1 MKIKTM
7 SFKRRNKGPL
17 TIIKEVTY
25 KTRPPK
31 LVIYTIERRLTKST
45 YQNWVNDKL
54 EVNNHENTN
63 TDRK

>member
-7 SFKRRNKGPL
+7 SFRRRGNGPL
-17 TIIKEVTY
+17 TIIKEITY

-31 LVIYTIERRLTKST
+31 LVIYTVERRLTKST
-45 YQNWVNDKL
+45 YQNWVNNKL
-54 EVNNHENTN
+54 EVNKRENTN